1 MGRIRLPSDV
11 KIAEVII
18 KSPRNSFF
26 SKISKL
32 ASARLVLEVNPIPDQ
47 KKYVVFAYSYGRSF
61 DNYIS
66 LLIKSD
72 ATLKRSKIL
81 RIKYWEDNGLQFIYA
96 LKARCEFYR
105 IAEDNNIAI
114 LSPYMFDKGARKF
127 VALGDEKDF
136 MNYED
141 KLLGYYGEDNVV
153 LRYIDTAD
161 RLGRLLAQHSPLGI
175 VLDKLTSKELK
186 VLNLAYS
193 SGYLD
198 YPREISLETLGS
210 NLGLSKVTISIH
222 LRKAFKKII
231 EEIMRF
237 NEQ

>member
-1 MGRIRLPSDV
+1 
-11 KIAEVII
+11 
-18 KSPRNSFF
+18 
-26 SKISKL
+26 
-32 ASARLVLEVNPIPDQ
+32 
-47 KKYVVFAYSYGRSF
+47 
-61 DNYIS
+61 
-66 LLIKSD
+66 
-72 ATLKRSKIL
+72 
-81 RIKYWEDNGLQFIYA
+81 
-96 LKARCEFYR
+96 
-105 IAEDNNIAI
+105 
-114 LSPYMFDKGARKF
+114 
-127 VALGDEKDF
+127 